1 MTAREK
7 IPQPNLAL
15 PKQAWFWIMP
25 NLAVG
30 LFVLARGIL
39 LWVLQRHE
47 LEQQHNIL
55 LRDMQWA
62 EQTLRLRRQV
72 NQETFALLA
81 NDLAAGTLD
90 ADGFQIRAS

>member
-1 MTAREK
+1 MTTHEK
-7 IPQPNLAL
+7 ISRPSPAL

-30 LFVLARGIL
+30 LFVLAMGTL

-62 EQTLRLRRQV
+62 E
-72 NQETFALLA
+72 
-81 NDLAAGTLD
+81 
-90 ADGFQIRAS
+90 